1 MGKTVYSIVLDD
13 AVVDAIDTMAYQ
25 LGTNRSGLINS
36 ILAEKVALITPEQKR
51 KLIINTVEGA
61 ISQQDIFH
69 ILQNDN
75 NLIIK
80 SSFKYKYNP
89 SVKYTVILHKELEYL
104 GELRVT
110 MRTQNESLLSELDNF
125 LTLWSGFEKRYLR
138 GKLSKAVTFSIERGK
153 YIRQLAYPKCEMTEG
168 QLGQVISDYIQGFDK
183 ILKLYFTNKDY
194 RQAEQEYVKL
204 LNSSKGLI

>member
-13 AVVDAIDTMAYQ
+13 DVVEAIDAMAYR

-51 KLIINTVEGA
+51 KLIINTVEGV
-61 ISQQDIFH
+61 ISQQDIFR

-75 NLIIK
+75 NLTIK

-89 SVKYTVILHKELEYL
+89 SVKYTVILHKDIEYL

-110 MRTQNESLLSELDNF
+110 MRTQNESLLLELENF
-125 LTLWSGFEKRYLR
+125 LQLWSAMEKKYLKGR
-138 GKLSKAVTFSIERGK
+138 LSKAVTFSIERGK
-153 YIRQLAYPKCEMTEG
+153 YTRQLAYPKQEMTES
-168 QLGQVISDYIQGFDK
+168 QLGEVISDYIQGFDR
-183 ILKLYFTNKDY
+183 IIKLYFTNKNS
-194 RQAEQEYVKL
+194 RQAEQEYVML
-204 LNSSKGLI
+204 LNNSKGLI